1 MISLILIYERY
12 MGMQMRRRWIALPI
26 LLMLLVT
33 GCTQTPKVTRVAGTI
48 VDSGGNPI
56 PKVGLLIGES
66 MTKTNALGQFST
78 TALSGENQAVVLIE
92 GYNPQIIP
100 LTLSQETQTVTLTVR
115 PGKPTRHSGNTVDY
129 ILLVDSIRNTDMAST
144 SSFTYLTG
152 NDLREAAR
160 THAGILHLSEAVEH
174 LSPEAMQSL
183 CEILKTRHLVWVN
196 KDLKDHLQVFSAKS
210 REISNLPF
218 RESRGVSQIN
228 TLLAAF
234 LEEDDLPVG
243 QRPEGTEAKLA
254 REVKSYMERMYDVTY
269 TGPDIRRI
277 ERVASPVIAVSERPN
292 LHFTFGILETP
303 EYNAYALPGGY
314 IYITRPLLE
323 MMETDAELAAVLAH
337 ESAHITHVHAVKG
350 YERRVALTVAG
361 VFLAV
366 ATGDADSYD
375 FVQTIGDIITV
386 GYSKDQEYD
395 ADATGLRYI
404 ARAGYDPEAMLSLL
418 NKLGDLEYRLSGGRR
433 GYSRTH
439 PATENRIKQ
448 VKAKL
453 PTIEYYRFL
462 DEYLLSL

>member
-1 MISLILIYERY
+1 
-12 MGMQMRRRWIALPI
+12 MGMRMHKRWIVLPI

-33 GCTQTPKVTRVAGTI
+33 GCTQTPKITRVAGTI
-48 VDSGGNPI
+48 IDSGGNPI
-56 PKVGLLIGES
+56 PRAGVLIGES
-66 MTKTNALGQFST
+66 MTETNALGQFST

-92 GYNPQIIP
+92 GYNPQVIP
-100 LTLSQETQTVTLTVR
+100 LTLSQDTQTVTLTVK
-115 PGKPTRHSGNTVDY
+115 PGKPTKRSGNTVDY
-129 ILLVDSIRNTDMAST
+129 ILLVDSIRNTDITAT

-152 NDLREAAR
+152 NDVREAAR
-160 THAGILHLSEAVEH
+160 IHAGVLSLNEAIEH
-174 LSPEAMQSL
+174 LTPSGMQSL
-183 CEILKTRHLVWVN
+183 CNVLKTRHLVWTN

-210 REISNLPF
+210 QTISNFPF
-218 RESRGVSQIN
+218 RETRGVMQIN
-228 TLLAAF
+228 GLLTSF
-234 LEEDDLPVG
+234 LEGDDSFAG
-243 QRPEGTEAKLA
+243 RRPEGTEARLA
-254 REVKSYMERMYDVTY
+254 REVKGYMERMYDVTY
-269 TGPDIRRI
+269 TGRDIRRI
-277 ERVASPVIAVSERPN
+277 ERVASNVIAVSERPN
-292 LHFTFGILETP
+292 LHFTFGILEAP

-350 YERRVALTVAG
+350 YERQVALTVAG

-418 NKLGDLEYRLSGGRR
+418 NKLSDLEYRLTGGRR

-453 PTIEYYRFL
+453 PTVECYTFL
-462 DEYLLSL
+462 DEYLSSL

>member
-1 MISLILIYERY
+1 M
-12 MGMQMRRRWIALPI
+12 
-26 LLMLLVT
+26 
-33 GCTQTPKVTRVAGTI
+33 
-48 VDSGGNPI
+48 
-56 PKVGLLIGES
+56 
-66 MTKTNALGQFST
+66 
-78 TALSGENQAVVLIE
+78 
-92 GYNPQIIP
+92 
-100 LTLSQETQTVTLTVR
+100 
-115 PGKPTRHSGNTVDY
+115 
-129 ILLVDSIRNTDMAST
+129 
-144 SSFTYLTG
+144 
-152 NDLREAAR
+152 
-160 THAGILHLSEAVEH
+160 
-174 LSPEAMQSL
+174 
-183 CEILKTRHLVWVN
+183 
-196 KDLKDHLQVFSAKS
+196 
-210 REISNLPF
+210 
-218 RESRGVSQIN
+218 
-228 TLLAAF
+228 
-234 LEEDDLPVG
+234 EEDDLAVG

-254 REVKSYMERMYDVTY
+254 REVKNYMERMYDVTY

-350 YERRVALTVAG
+350 YERQVALTVAG

-418 NKLGDLEYRLSGGRR
+418 HKLSDLEYRLTGGRR

-439 PATENRIKQ
+439 PATENRLKQ

-453 PTIEYYRFL
+453 PTVEYYRFL